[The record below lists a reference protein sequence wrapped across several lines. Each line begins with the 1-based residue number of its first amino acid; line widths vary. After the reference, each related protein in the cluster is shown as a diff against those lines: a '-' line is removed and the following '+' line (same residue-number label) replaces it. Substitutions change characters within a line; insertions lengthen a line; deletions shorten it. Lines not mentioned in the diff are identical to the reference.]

1 MDATTNL
8 ERRLTQIGIYP
19 AVDPLASTSTALTP
33 EIVGKEHYEVATQV
47 QHVLQRYHEL
57 QDIISILG
65 MDELSDE
72 EKTIVARARRIQN
85 FLSQS
90 FSVASQFTGLPGK
103 YVPLKE
109 TIKGFKEILAGKY
122 DDLPEEAFRL
132 VGPIEDVVEK
142 AKKMKA
148 ETDED
153 SSED

>member
-1 MDATTNL
+1 
-8 ERRLTQIGIYP
+8 
-19 AVDPLASTSTALTP
+19 
-33 EIVGKEHYEVATQV
+33 
-47 QHVLQRYHEL
+47 
-57 QDIISILG
+57 